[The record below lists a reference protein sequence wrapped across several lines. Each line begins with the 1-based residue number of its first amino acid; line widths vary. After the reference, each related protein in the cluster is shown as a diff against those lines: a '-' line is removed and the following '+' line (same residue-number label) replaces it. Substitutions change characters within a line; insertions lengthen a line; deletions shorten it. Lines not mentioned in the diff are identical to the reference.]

1 MLENIKITNHE
12 LVIGL
17 VGAVGSSLSPLTDIV
32 QNLLE
37 QQFNYQVEI
46 IRVSKDILAEFYPY
60 TQNGSAFDRI
70 QHYMDKG
77 NELRRDY
84 QNDFLAL
91 QIVKQIYQRRQAWQ
105 QQHPNQ
111 DVQQRRVAYIV
122 DSLKHEAE
130 IQALRQIY
138 GNGFFQ

>member
-60 TQNGSAFDRI
+60 TQNGSAFDRNPTLWTKAMNCVVTI
-70 QHYMDKG
+70 RMT
-77 NELRRDY
+77 
-84 QNDFLAL
+84 F
-91 QIVKQIYQRRQAWQ
+91 
-105 QQHPNQ
+105 
-111 DVQQRRVAYIV
+111 
-122 DSLKHEAE
+122 
-130 IQALRQIY
+130 
-138 GNGFFQ
+138 